1 MNRSIFIIPILILML
16 SACTQAQSESD
27 NDLPP
32 ETEQVISM
40 AMDNPNFNKTPSQV
54 KVTPEEDLSGE
65 IIMLDDESFA
75 EKITNID
82 DEKGL
87 QYKGM
92 TPCIVDF
99 YADWCRPCNAMHPI
113 LKDIAKEY
121 KGRLIVYKINT
132 DKSTKTAAA
141 LGVSSIPTIIFFKRN
156 TQPGA
161 LRGALSKK
169 DLKKIIDQFLQ
180 EGEGE

>member
-1 MNRSIFIIPILILML
+1 MNKCIFIIPILMLLL

-54 KVTPEEDLSGE
+54 KETYEEDLSGN
-65 IIMLDDESFA
+65 IIMLDDDSFVA
-75 EKITNID
+75 RITDID
-82 DEKGL
+82 NEKGL

-99 YADWCRPCNAMHPI
+99 YADWCRPCSALHPI
-113 LKDIAKEY
+113 LVELAKEY
-121 KGRLIVYKINT
+121 KGKLIIYKVNT
-132 DKSTKTAAA
+132 DKATKTAAA
-141 LGVSSIPTIIFFKRN
+141 LGINSIPTLIFFKRN

-161 LRGALSKK
+161 IRGALPKK
-169 DLKKIIDQFLQ
+169 DLKKVIDQFLQ

>member
-1 MNRSIFIIPILILML
+1 MNKSIFILPILFLML
-16 SACTQAQSESD
+16 SSCTQAQSESD
-27 NDLPP
+27 NELPP

-40 AMDNPNFNKTPSQV
+40 AMDNPNFNKTPSQA

-65 IIMLDDESFA
+65 IIMLDDDSFA
-75 EKITNID
+75 EKITDID
-82 DEKGL
+82 NEKGL

-99 YADWCRPCNAMHPI
+99 YADWCRPCSAMHPI

-132 DKSTKTAAA
+132 DKSTKTASA
-141 LGVSSIPTIIFFKRN
+141 LGVSSIPTFVFFKRN
-156 TQPGA
+156 TQPAA

-169 DLKKIIDQFLQ
+169 DFKKIIDQFLQ